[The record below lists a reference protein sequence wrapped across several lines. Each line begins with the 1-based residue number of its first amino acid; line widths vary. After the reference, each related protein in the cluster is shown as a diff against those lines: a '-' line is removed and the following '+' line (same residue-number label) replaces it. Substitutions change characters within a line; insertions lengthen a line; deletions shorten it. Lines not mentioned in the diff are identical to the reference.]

1 MYRTEVI
8 LIDNAGIKS
17 EEEGMVSEFYTDDSY
32 KAIKRKIYSD
42 TEAIELGYDNGD
54 DDSMTGLN
62 GYPCN
67 KGLIVTLNNTNQQP
81 ISEAPSLLTLGFA
94 FSHPLL
100 CNFFGAQLLSNVTVP

>member
-1 MYRTEVI
+1 
-8 LIDNAGIKS
+8 
-17 EEEGMVSEFYTDDSY
+17 MVSEFYTDDSY

-100 CNFFGAQLLSNVTVP
+100 CNFFGAQLLSNDTVP